1 MRTLFKT
8 DYNQDIRLFKH
19 GGAVFWYAV
28 LGVALLMAPWLSGE
42 YWLSQLGFVCIY
54 GMAGIGLM
62 LLSGYTG
69 QISLGHAAFF
79 AAGAYAETILLT
91 RGWPFPITLLAAGL
105 LAGAVGVG
113 IGLPAL
119 RLAGIYLA
127 IATLAFA
134 FIVEEVLARWVSV
147 TNGNNGLT
155 VPAVRI
161 GSVEFNPTGARFYY
175 LVLAVLVLLML
186 AAINILRAPTG
197 RAFVA
202 IRDSEIAA
210 QSLGVNLAWYKTVA
224 FAISAAFTGIAGA
237 FYAHKLQFISPEAF
251 TIVLSI
257 ELLVMVVV
265 GGLGTLHGAIYG
277 AVFIIVLPEVIGVA
291 KDYVPASIAGQ
302 PGLKSLLFG
311 LIIIGFML
319 FEPLGIYGRWRKI
332 QLYFDRF
339 PLYRKGTFKRQK
351 AYLRT
356 ERLR

>member
-1 MRTLFKT
+1 MRIVFKT
-8 DYNQDIRLFKH
+8 DYNQDMRLFRH
-19 GGAVFWYAV
+19 GGAVFWYGCLAAV
-28 LGVALLMAPWLSGE
+28 LLAAPWLLGE
-42 YWLSQLGFVCIY
+42 YWLSQMAFVCVY

-62 LLSGYTG
+62 LLSGYAG

-79 AAGAYAETILLT
+79 AAGAYAETLLLT
-91 RGWPFPITLLAAGL
+91 HGWPFPLTLVAAGV
-105 LAGAVGVG
+105 LAGAVGVA

-119 RLAGIYLA
+119 RLSGIYLA

-134 FIVEEVLARWVSV
+134 FIVEEVLARWESV
-147 TNGNNGLT
+147 TNGNNGLN
-155 VPAVRI
+155 VPL
-161 GSVEFNPTGARFYY
+161 ARLGPVSLDPSGRLFYY
-175 LVLAVLVLLML
+175 VALVTVTLLML
-186 AAINILRAPTG
+186 AAANLLRSPTG

-224 FAISAAFTGIAGA
+224 FAISAGFTGVAGA

-265 GGLGTLHGAIYG
+265 GGLGSLHGAIYG
-277 AVFIIVLPEVIGVA
+277 AGFIIVLPELIGVV
-291 KDYVPASIAGQ
+291 KDHLPAAIAGQ

-311 LIIIGFML
+311 LVIIGFML
-319 FEPLGIYGRWRKI
+319 LEPLGVYGRWRKI
-332 QLYFDRF
+332 QLYFQLF
-339 PLYRKGTFKRQK
+339 PLYRRATFKRQRS
-351 AYLRT
+351 YLRT